1 MIQEKYNIIG
11 VMSGTSLDG
20 IDLAHLNFEI
30 INGKWNFQILESE
43 TIGYSQEWIDR
54 LKIAVGFSES
64 ELLDLNQEYTL
75 LLGNTISE
83 FICKHQLENI
93 DAVCSHGHT
102 ILHQPKKGITLQI
115 GNLPEIAAISNQKV
129 VCDFRVQDVAMGGQ
143 GAPLVPIGD
152 RLLFSEV
159 DYCLNLGGFSNVS
172 FEENDTR
179 IAFDISPVNTVL
191 NFYANKLGLEY
202 DDKGTLSSTGSIN
215 SVLLN
220 QLNELDF
227 YQLAPPKSL
236 GFEFVKEII
245 LPIIESYEISTEDI
259 LATFTEHISI
269 QIALAL
275 PNKKNKL
282 LITGGGAYNDFL
294 ISRIQFYLKETTLI
308 IPEMKIIEFK
318 EALIFGLLGVLKLRN
333 EINTLS
339 SVTGASKDHSAGKI
353 YDTNFKNRKN

>member
-20 IDLAHLNFEI
+20 IDLAHLKFEI

-43 TIGYSQEWIDR
+43 TIGYSQEWIEL

-64 ELLDLNQEYTL
+64 ELLQLNQEYTL
-75 LLGNTISE
+75 LLGNTIVE
-83 FICKHQLENI
+83 FISKHQLDSI

-115 GNLPEIAAISNQKV
+115 GNLPEIATICNQKV
-129 VCDFRVQDVAMGGQ
+129 VCDFRVQDVELGGQ

-152 RLLFSEV
+152 RLLFPEA

-172 FEENDTR
+172 FEENGNR

-191 NFYANKLGLEY
+191 NFYANKLGLDY
-202 DDKGTLSSTGSIN
+202 DDKGTLSSTGNIN
-215 SVLLN
+215 ADLLN
-220 QLNELDF
+220 ELNELDF
-227 YQLAPPKSL
+227 YQLAHPKSL
-236 GFEFVKEII
+236 GFEFVKEIV
-245 LPIIESYEISTEDI
+245 LPIIESYEISIEDK
-259 LATFTEHISI
+259 LATFTEHIAI
-269 QIALAL
+269 QIGKAL
-275 PNKKNKL
+275 PNKKTKL

-294 ISRIQFYLKETTLI
+294 IFRIQFYLKETTLI
-308 IPEMKIIEFK
+308 IPEKKIIEFK

-353 YDTNFKNRKN
+353 YLTNNNK